1 MFQSN
6 FQFLEQRW
14 PMLADLGKL
23 AEKNIYQD
31 SNTSLIKLGMFA
43 ELMVGKQ
50 IQRYSDIPMVQGHKR
65 IRT

>member
-6 FQFLEQRW
+6 FQFLEQKW

-31 SNTSLIKLGMFA
+31 SNTTLIKLGMFA
-43 ELMVGKQ
+43 ELIVDY
-50 IQRYSDIPMVQGHKR
+50 IFAYDNLE
-65 IRT
+65 